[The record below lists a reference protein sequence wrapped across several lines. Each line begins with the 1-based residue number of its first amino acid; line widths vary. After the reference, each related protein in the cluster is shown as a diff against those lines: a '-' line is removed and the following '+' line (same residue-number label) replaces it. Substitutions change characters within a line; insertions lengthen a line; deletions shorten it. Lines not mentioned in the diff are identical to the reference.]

1 MHKMLPRKLLK
12 KKLAKLGRS
21 ERFIM
26 SNVDTLISYLL
37 NEGKLANIGEQN
49 IAEKIADIFFDDG
62 LNTVNYVDDAVTSGD
77 PRNVIRSIAEA
88 YEEFIKR
95 EHEEDPEVQ
104 MIELSDE
111 LKKAAFKAVAVRL
124 MDPSLN
130 EAYKGPKKYKKVVG
144 SGKNKK
150 TVRYGAKGYS
160 IAPGTSKGD
169 SYCARSYGQMKD
181 HPSAAKDAN
190 SPLRLSRKKW
200 RCSKDKSRKS

>member
-1 MHKMLPRKLLK
+1 MPKILLKKLLK
-12 KKLAKLGRS
+12 KKLAKLGHS
-21 ERFIM
+21 ERYNM
-26 SNVDTLISYLL
+26 SKIDTLMSYLL
-37 NEGKLANIGEQN
+37 NEGKLENVGEQN
-49 IAEKIADIFFDDG
+49 IGEKIADIFFDDG
-62 LNTVNYVDDAVTSGD
+62 LNVVNYVDDAVTSGNLK
-77 PRNVIRSIAEA
+77 NVIRSVEEA

-95 EHEEDPEVQ
+95 EHEEEPEVQ

-111 LKKAAFKAVAVRL
+111 LKNQAFKTVATRL
-124 MDPSLN
+124 MDPALN

>member
-1 MHKMLPRKLLK
+1 MKNVPVI
-12 KKLAKLGRS
+12 LGHF

-26 SNVDTLISYLL
+26 SNINALMSYLL
-37 NEGKLANIGEQN
+37 NEGKLADVSEQN
-49 IAEKIADIFFDDG
+49 IPEKIADMFFDDG
-62 LNTVNYVDDAVTSGD
+62 LNTVNYVDDAVTSGN
-77 PRNVIRSIAEA
+77 PRNVIRSVAEA

-95 EHEEDPEVQ
+95 EHEEEPEVQ
-104 MIELSDE
+104 MIELNDH
-111 LKKAAFKAVAVRL
+111 LKKAAFKAVALRL

-144 SGKNKK
+144 SGKHKR

-200 RCSKDKSRKS
+200 KCSGKRSRRD

>member
-1 MHKMLPRKLLK
+1 MK
-12 KKLAKLGRS
+12 KKLAKLGLS

-95 EHEEDPEVQ
+95 EHEEDPQ
-104 MIELSDE
+104 C
-111 LKKAAFKAVAVRL
+111 R
-124 MDPSLN
+124 
-130 EAYKGPKKYKKVVG
+130 
-144 SGKNKK
+144 
-150 TVRYGAKGYS
+150 R
-160 IAPGTSKGD
+160 
-169 SYCARSYGQMKD
+169 R
-181 HPSAAKDAN
+181 
-190 SPLRLSRKKW
+190 
-200 RCSKDKSRKS
+200 